1 MQARPLTRLSLV
13 LVVLAAAL
21 LGGPAAGAVE
31 FPQGELTIATAAGA
45 RHAFRVEI
53 AVTPAQRAQGLMY
66 RTELAPDAG
75 MLFVYENEG
84 QIAMWMKNTF
94 VSLDMLFLSRRGEIL
109 RIAERTVPHST
120 ATIPSGGLAKGVLEV
135 PAGTA
140 ARLGIAPGDRV
151 LHPAFGSS
159 P

>member
-1 MQARPLTRLSLV
+1 MQAGSPSRLL
-13 LVVLAAAL
+13 LALLFVAAL
-21 LGGPAAGAVE
+21 LLPPAAGAVE
-31 FPQGELTIATAAGA
+31 FPRGELTIATAGGA
-45 RHAFRVEI
+45 RHAFRIEI

-75 MLFVYENEG
+75 MLFVDESEG

-120 ATIPSGGLAKGVLEV
+120 ATIPSGSPVKGVLEV